1 MYQIDMLV
9 DLGFSR
15 RAASALLK
23 SDKKDILA
31 ELAGL
36 ESREKE
42 KMENNKRKIE
52 KLRGYSIRFKALEF

>member
-1 MYQIDMLV
+1 MLM
-9 DLGFSR
+9 DLGYSR
-15 RAASALLK
+15 RAASVLME

-31 ELAGL
+31 ALDGM

-52 KLRGYSIRFKALEF
+52 KLREYSCRL

>member
-1 MYQIDMLV
+1 MYKIDMLM
-9 DLGFSR
+9 DLGYSR
-15 RAASALLK
+15 RSASALLE
-23 SDKKDILA
+23 SDEKDILA

-52 KLRGYSIRFKALEF
+52 KLRKYVSAYEKLR